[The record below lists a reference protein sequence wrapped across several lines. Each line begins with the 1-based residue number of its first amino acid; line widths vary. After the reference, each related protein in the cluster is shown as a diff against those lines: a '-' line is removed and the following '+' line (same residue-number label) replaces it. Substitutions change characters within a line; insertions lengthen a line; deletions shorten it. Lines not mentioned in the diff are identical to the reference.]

1 MQGYPEENDLLS
13 LFECEP
19 ILLDSTEKDIPF
31 FYNEATF
38 QFSNQEEDFI
48 VIISP
53 SHRKVKIQV
62 THRASAEVTTLLD
75 LRRVDHFEIIAD
87 KRNRSRVLLRSVDDD
102 FSQTIEIDF
111 KPRFKLIV
119 KEHSTN

>member
-1 MQGYPEENDLLS
+1 MQGYPDENDLLA

-19 ILLDSTEKDIPF
+19 ILLDSTEKDVPL

-38 QFSNQEEDFI
+38 QISNQEEDFI

-75 LRRVDHFEIIAD
+75 LKRVDHFEIVAD
-87 KRNRSRVLLRSVDDD
+87 NRNRSRVLLRSVDDD
-102 FSQTIEIDF
+102 FTQTIEIDF

-119 KEHSTN
+119 KEHSIN